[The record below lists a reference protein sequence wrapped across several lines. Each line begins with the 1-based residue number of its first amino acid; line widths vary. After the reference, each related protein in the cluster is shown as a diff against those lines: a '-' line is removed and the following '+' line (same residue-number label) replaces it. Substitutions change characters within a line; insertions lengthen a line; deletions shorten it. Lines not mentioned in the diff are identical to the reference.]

1 MLEIEKMIEAA
12 FKELLELDFTGETI
26 KYSSKLIF
34 PQTRGGKKRVSEQEI
49 RFLFA
54 SKLERPEQT
63 QYVYAVEVPTEK
75 TYRFTGDGAPK
86 ISKEGKSGSI
96 DMCLYNKAD
105 ISKPVCL
112 IEFKAH
118 NPKENSKQKSYSKD
132 FLKLMCDK
140 NGLTNYFV
148 QVIKSS
154 NSKTIPNIVGKYEEA
169 VTYAEQQTSNL
180 KIFLCDM
187 GEKTIT
193 IYEVINKVVNKIKEI
208 KV

>member
-26 KYSSKLIF
+26 KYSSKFIF
-34 PQTRGGKKRVSEQEI
+34 PQTRDGKKRVSEQEM

-63 QYVYAVEVPTEK
+63 QYVYAVEMPTEK
-75 TYRFTGDGAPK
+75 TYRFSGDGGPR
-86 ISKEGKSGSI
+86 ICKEGKSGSVDI
-96 DMCLYNKAD
+96 CLYNKAD
-105 ISKPVCL
+105 ISNPVCL
-112 IEFKAH
+112 IEFK
-118 NPKENSKQKSYSKD
+118 KQTSSPVSYSKD

-148 QVIKSS
+148 QVIKNS
-154 NSKTIPNIVGKYEEA
+154 NRRTIPKIKEKYEA
-169 VTYAEQQTSNL
+169 AAKRAEQQTSSL

-187 GEKTIT
+187 GKRTIT
-193 IYEVINKVVNKIKEI
+193 IYEVIRKEVKEVTEI